1 MQSIGKID
9 GKTIMIDYF
18 FVFSKHEKSSISG
31 DFPKTLPNIVST
43 LSLDASE
50 EIGHVD
56 LLVDHCTQF

>member
-1 MQSIGKID
+1 
-9 GKTIMIDYF
+9 MIDYF
-18 FVFSKHEKSSISG
+18 FVFKPKKSSISG
-31 DFPKTLPNIVST
+31 DFPKTLPYYIVST

>member
-1 MQSIGKID
+1 
-9 GKTIMIDYF
+9 MIDYF

-43 LSLDASE
+43 LSLDTSE

>member
-1 MQSIGKID
+1 
-9 GKTIMIDYF
+9 MIDYF
-18 FVFSKHEKSSISG
+18 FVFKPKKSSISG

>member
-1 MQSIGKID
+1 
-9 GKTIMIDYF
+9 MIDYF
-18 FVFSKHEKSSISG
+18 FVSVSMKKAA
-31 DFPKTLPNIVST
+31 FPATFRKTLPNIVST

>member
-1 MQSIGKID
+1 
-9 GKTIMIDYF
+9 MIDYF
-18 FVFSKHEKSSISG
+18 FVLVSIKKSSISG
-31 DFPKTLPNIVST
+31 DFPKTLPYYIVST